1 MTTPSG
7 GHHAPSPDRT
17 QGIRMYTIS
26 TTPGGRVDSA
36 ATIPDA
42 LAALA
47 SQLVDQLPHGLVAW
61 RITDPAGIE
70 HRGNG
75 TLNGRLDLLAVSI
88 EELVDELYPQL
99 HRSVDGGPRQA
110 HDIAARA
117 PVLRSGPAVRG
128 P

>member
-1 MTTPSG
+1 
-7 GHHAPSPDRT
+7 
-17 QGIRMYTIS
+17 MYTIS

-47 SQLVDQLPHGLVAW
+47 SQLVDQLPHGLVDW
-61 RITDPAGIE
+61 KITDPTGIE

-75 TLNGRLDLLAVSI
+75 TLNGRLDLLAISI
-88 EELVDELYPQL
+88 EELVDELYTQL
-99 HRSVDGGPRQA
+99 HRAADGGPRQA
-110 HDIAARA
+110 RVVAAEAGRSLT
-117 PVLRSGPAVRG
+117 LRSVSVPAE

>member
-1 MTTPSG
+1 
-7 GHHAPSPDRT
+7 
-17 QGIRMYTIS
+17 MYTIS

-47 SQLVDQLPHGLVAW
+47 CQLVDQLPHGLVAW
-61 RITDPAGIE
+61 KITDPAGIE

-75 TLNGRLDLLAVSI
+75 TLNGRLDLLAISI
-88 EELVDELYPQL
+88 AELVDELYPQL

-117 PVLRSGPAVRG
+117 TVLSSGQGGQGSVEGFTTMTTG
-128 P
+128 PTACTGVG

>member
-1 MTTPSG
+1 
-7 GHHAPSPDRT
+7 
-17 QGIRMYTIS
+17 MYTIS

-47 SQLVDQLPHGLVAW
+47 SQLVDQLPHGLVIW
-61 RITDPAGIE
+61 KITDPAGTE

-75 TLNGRLDLLAVSI
+75 TLNGRLDLLTISI
-88 EELVDELYPQL
+88 EELVDELYSQL
-99 HRSVDGGPRQA
+99 HRSIDGGPRQA

-117 PVLRSGPAVRG
+117 TVLSSGQAVRV
-128 P
+128 PWKDSQL